1 VQPPTDGPRAA
12 FTTAQVRY
20 LIENTSSFD
29 TTFGLQLLDQDLT
42 VLADVSDYL
51 VSASVSRDNYATIH
65 GAASFELNQPLSWGN
80 SIVRPYF
87 QMTGPTSAVATTVTT
102 MTFYLGAFFTDSPAE
117 DLSQDLPSLSV
128 TGYDIL
134 SILDDAIG
142 DAYSVDTGVDALAQV
157 ELILLARGITE
168 YTIDQDRTG
177 TLIVSPMVWTLDDN
191 VTWLTVVN
199 ALLAFVGYQGIWSD
213 WNGVLRCQTYTA
225 PADRASEWS
234 LSSDVA
240 TTILT
245 QRRTRTRDYYDAP
258 NRWVFYRSSNTEGA
272 APVDGDGRY
281 EYINVA
287 DGDTSQEARGGRTIT
302 KTLGI
307 DAADQYSLVQAG
319 NQVIAADMLI
329 PTTIA
334 LETAPFPLVWHFDKY
349 LVSDP
354 ALGASVSILS
364 SSWSMN
370 LDGSDMSH
378 GWSVLP

>member
-1 VQPPTDGPRAA
+1 MQPPSDGPRAA
-12 FTTAQVRY
+12 YSTAQVRY

-29 TTFGLQLLDQDLT
+29 TAFGMQLLDTDLT
-42 VLADVSDYL
+42 VLSDVTDYL
-51 VSASVSRDNYATIH
+51 VSATVGRDNYADIH
-65 GAASFELNQPLSWGN
+65 ASASFELNQPLSWGN

-87 QMTGPTSAVATTVTT
+87 QMTGPTSSTATTLTT

-117 DLSQDLPSLSV
+117 DLSEDPPSYAV

-134 SILDDAIG
+134 SVLDDAIG
-142 DAYSVDTGVDALAQV
+142 DAYSVDVGVDALDQV
-157 ELILLARGITE
+157 ELILQSRGIVR
-168 YTIDQDRTG
+168 YAIDKDRTG

-199 ALLAFVGYQGIWSD
+199 ALLAFVGYQGIWTD
-213 WNGVLRCQTYTA
+213 WNGVFRCQSYTA
-225 PADRASEWS
+225 PGDRASEWS
-234 LSSDVA
+234 LTSDID

-245 QRRTRTRDYYDAP
+245 QRRTRTRDFYNAP
-258 NRWVFYRSSNTEGA
+258 NRWVFYRSNNTEGA

-281 EYINVA
+281 EYVNAA
-287 DGDTSQEARGGRTIT
+287 DGDTSVEARGGRTIT

-319 NQVIAADMLI
+319 NQVVAADMLI
-329 PTTIA
+329 PTTVA

-354 ALGASVSILS
+354 ALGAAVSVLS
-364 SSWSMN
+364 SSWSFN

-378 GWSVLP
+378 AWSLLP

>member
-12 FTTAQVRY
+12 YTIAQVRY

-29 TTFGLQLLDQDLT
+29 TSFGLQLLDGDLT

-51 VSASVSRDNYATIH
+51 VSASVSRDNYADIH
-65 GAASFELNQPLSWGN
+65 ASASFELNQPLSWGN

-87 QMTGPTSAVATTVTT
+87 QMTGPTSSTATALTT

-117 DLSQDLPSLSV
+117 DLSEDPPTYSV

-142 DAYSVDTGVDALAQV
+142 DAYSVDTGVDALDQV
-157 ELILLARGITE
+157 ELILQARGVTQ
-168 YTIDQDRTG
+168 YTIDRDRAG

-191 VTWLTVVN
+191 VTWLVVVN
-199 ALLAFVGYQGIWSD
+199 ALLAFVGYQGVWAD
-213 WNGVLRCQTYTA
+213 WNGVFRCQTYTD
-225 PADRASEWS
+225 PGDRASEWS
-234 LSSDVA
+234 LTSDID

-245 QRRTRTRDYYDAP
+245 QRRTRTRDFYNAP
-258 NRWVFYRSSNTEGA
+258 NRWVFYRSSNTEGQ

-287 DGDTSQEARGGRTIT
+287 DGDTSQEGRGGRTIT

-329 PTTIA
+329 PVTVA
-334 LETAPFPLVWHFDKY
+334 LETAPFPLAWHFDKY
-349 LVSDP
+349 LISDP
-354 ALGASVSILS
+354 ALGTAVSILS
-364 SSWSMN
+364 SSWTLN

-378 GWSVLP
+378 AWSVLP